1 MAVEENVFEEI
12 SRDLLHF
19 INKSPSPFHAARG
32 IKAAFIYDHAIELR
46 EEDDWEISP
55 GNKYVVTR
63 NGSAV
68 IAFTVPQDVPKDF
81 RIIAAHCD
89 SPTFRIKENAEI
101 EDGPYV
107 RLNVEGYGGMIM
119 STWLDRPLGVAG
131 RVIVRENGHLV
142 PKLICTSKPVLVIPS
157 LAIHMNRAVNEGYK
171 WNVQKD
177 LLPLYGMAGGKLS
190 FMDVI
195 AAEAKCRKEDI
206 LGHDLS
212 LVSLVPGTIWG
223 AEDSFI
229 SSPRLDD
236 LQCAFAAFRGYT
248 MGTKQDH
255 ISVFAL
261 FDNEEVG
268 SGTRQGAGSTFLA
281 DTLLRLA
288 DALGISHAH
297 LLAMLAR
304 SFMISADNAH
314 AVHPNYAGES
324 DPVNRPV
331 LNGGIVLKFNAA
343 QKYCTDGWSAAHFR
357 ALCEEADVP
366 VQVFTNRSDKAGG
379 STLGNIAMSQ
389 VSVPAVDIGLPQLA
403 MHSSYET
410 AGIRDTAYLV
420 LAAAKFFE

>member
-68 IAFTVPQDVPKDF
+68 IAFTVPQDMPKDF

-177 LLPLYGMAGGKLS
+177 LLPLYGMAGSKLS

-248 MGTKQDH
+248 MGTKQGH